1 MRARR
6 FTDPRAFNDRIAQ
19 ALASRERE
27 NNVLLGT
34 VRGLTEKPDDRA
46 LMVVVEDGNEVA
58 CAAVMTPPFNVVVS
72 TGPLAAMPP
81 LVEHIRA
88 LNIAVPGV
96 LSIAP
101 MADCFVSAW
110 RHRDAREIG
119 TGAEIKLYALGAE
132 PRAAAARGSLRAA
145 TTGEASLLADW
156 ATEFFIETGLGL
168 AERDFFVARLDEM
181 IAVPRLWLWDVDGRP
196 ACMVAHRE
204 TTTRTA
210 RIGPV
215 YTPRRLRGNGYASA
229 AVAELSRRLLAAGRA
244 WCLLF
249 ADVENPT
256 STGIY
261 RRLGYQEVCLFREY
275 RFGA

>member
-19 ALASRERE
+19 ALAPRERE
-27 NNVLLGT
+27 NNLLLGI
-34 VRGLTEKPDDRA
+34 VRGLTEKPDDQA
-46 LMVVVEDGNEVA
+46 LMVAVEDGNEVA

-81 LVEHIRA
+81 LLDHISA
-88 LNIAVPGV
+88 LNIAVPGI

-101 MADCFVSAW
+101 VADSFVSAW
-110 RHRDAREIG
+110 RQRDPREIE
-119 TGAEIKLYALGAE
+119 TGAEAKLYALGAE

-145 TTGEASLLADW
+145 TTAEAPLLADW

-181 IAVPRLWLWDVDGRP
+181 IAAPRLWLWEVDGRP

-204 TTTRTA
+204 TTRTA

-215 YTPRRLRGNGYASA
+215 YTPSPLRGNGYASA
-229 AVAELSRRLLAAGRA
+229 AVSELSRRLLAAGRA

-249 ADVENPT
+249 ADVANPT